1 MQYREFGNT
10 GIKLSALGFGAMRL
24 PMKGDDVDKDKAIAA
39 MRRAYE
45 LGVNYFDTGYYYCN
59 KQSEETVGEALRDIR
74 DKVYISTKNP
84 IEDASGANWRKRLER
99 SLKVMKLEKIDFYQ
113 ALWGTN
119 WKDYQEKFACPGG
132 GLKEALKAKEE
143 GLIDHICFSF
153 HDTVENLIKLLDTGY
168 FEGVTLQY
176 NLLDQSNEK
185 GIAHAKKK
193 GLGVVVMGP
202 VGGGRLGRPSDKI
215 LKLIPGGVKSTPEM
229 AFRYVLANPG
239 VTVAISGMSTIQMVE
254 ENAATASRTE
264 PLSAEERQ
272 LVQDMIEE
280 NKKLADLYCTGCGY
294 CMPCPNGVDI
304 PENFRLMNYYRVYGL
319 KDYAVEQYNTE
330 LKKKE
335 SWAAACVECEECE
348 PKCPQHI
355 PIIEQLKETDAA
367 LSGSVVGA

>member
-24 PMKGDDVDKDKAIAA
+24 PMKGDNVDKEKAIAA

-59 KQSEETVGEALRDIR
+59 KQSEETVAEALRDIR

-99 SLKVMKLEKIDFYQ
+99 SLKIMKLEKIDFYQ

-168 FEGVTLQY
+168 FEGCTVQY

-185 GIAHAKKK
+185 GIAYAKEK
-193 GLGVVVMGP
+193 GLGIVIMGP
-202 VGGGRLGRPSDKI
+202 VGGGRLGRPSESI

-264 PLSAEERQ
+264 PLSAEELQ
-272 LVQDMIEE
+272 LVQDMTEE
-280 NKKLADLYCTGCGY
+280 NKKLADLYCTGCEY

-304 PENFRLMNYYRVYGL
+304 PGNFRLMNYYRVYGL
-319 KDYAVEQYNTE
+319 KDYAIEQYNTE

-335 SWAAACVECEECE
+335 SWAAACVECGECE

-367 LSGSVVGA
+367 LRRD